1 MTKAYK
7 TTTIKQDLMN
17 RRTMMPM
24 PTFTSRAKHQQPAH
38 QMPEIP
44 RSRIWRKTFSRG
56 DGDCE
61 TRDRAG
67 HALKHHKLRALKTKP
82 WHHATTVIAQEF
94 VIAPY
99 HWKSSMGLRLQT
111 YREQVVGV
119 AHLQGR
125 EFDLQATQIMARL
138 IEQME
143 EQDGH
148 TLIVNPQVNQPS

>member
-119 AHLQGR
+119 ARQLHARWHERLSIR
-125 EFDLQATQIMARL
+125 EPPGEHGAFIGAVKQAHMFSQIL
-138 IEQME
+138 E
-143 EQDGH
+143 
-148 TLIVNPQVNQPS
+148 